1 MKVLIVRFRA
11 LGDCVMTAWA
21 ATALRQSHGAEL
33 TWGVECSC
41 APIIATPEL
50 AEVHTFNRQHWKK
63 HRWNPAT
70 WQDQIRTYLR
80 LRDHKFDA
88 GFDFQGHGKTALA
101 LRIAAPMHRF
111 SMPGTD
117 ALTKRLNPQF
127 VPLKVHQVDQNLEL
141 VSQFVAVERPR
152 LPMMPDVPPPLGL
165 GGKLITI
172 TTGAGHA
179 DKRIP
184 IGVWDAVGA
193 EFLARG
199 FEVVYLGGSGDPE
212 PTAAGA
218 KNMVGKATIT
228 DAMGWIRHSAL
239 HIAGDTGTGH
249 IASAYGVPVV
259 SVFVSNRNLPE
270 RYQPY
275 GEMIAVVNAI
285 DSPQGPDPQA
295 ILSASDSLLAVQ

>member
-21 ATALRQSHGAEL
+21 ATAIRKSHSAEL
-33 TWGVECSC
+33 TWAVECSC
-41 APIIATPEL
+41 APIVASPEL

-63 HRWNPAT
+63 HRWSPAT
-70 WQDQIRTYLR
+70 WQNQIRTYLR
-80 LRDHKFDA
+80 LRDHQFDA

-127 VPLKVHQVDQNLEL
+127 VPSEVHQVDQNLEL
-141 VSQFVAVERPR
+141 VSQFVAVERPH
-152 LPMMPDVPPPLGL
+152 LPLMPDVLPPPELGSE
-165 GGKLITI
+165 LITI

-179 DKRIP
+179 DKCIP
-184 IGVWDAVGA
+184 IGVWDVVGT
-193 EFLARG
+193 ELLARG
-199 FEVVYLGGSGDPE
+199 FEVAYLGGSGDAE
-212 PTAAGA
+212 PKIRGA
-218 KNMVGKATIT
+218 KNLVGKATIAE
-228 DAMGWIRHSAL
+228 AMGWIRHSAL

-259 SVFVSNRNLPE
+259 SVFVSNRNSPE

-275 GEMIAVVNAI
+275 GENVVVVNAI
-285 DSPQGPDPQA
+285 ESPLGPDPRA